1 LTFAATDLNT
11 SDVILMS
18 SNVSNIL
25 PGAVFAHNGAN
36 QPSGSITWTP
46 AATDAREQ
54 PYYFNVVLKDDAD
67 TLRGYHERTI
77 GVRVSNT
84 GGVTGTKAERK
95 FHANFTAFPN
105 PFTEQVNFKFNQ
117 QSKAETILI
126 YNILGQQLDAIA
138 IPQHASGEQ
147 HIQWQNANKHAA
159 GIYIAKLVSK
169 DKSIQTLKFTKVQ

>member
-1 LTFAATDLNT
+1 NVLLEEGDLIQIRPGVPMNLTFAATDLNT

-18 SNVSNIL
+18 SNVSSIL
-25 PGAVFAHNGAN
+25 PGAVFAQNSAS

-46 AATDAREQ
+46 AATDTREQ

-84 GGVTGTKAERK
+84 GGVTATRDELK

-105 PFTEQVNFKFNQ
+105 PFTEQINFIF
-117 QSKAETILI
+117 S
-126 YNILGQQLDAIA
+126 
-138 IPQHASGEQ
+138 
-147 HIQWQNANKHAA
+147 
-159 GIYIAKLVSK
+159 
-169 DKSIQTLKFTKVQ
+169 